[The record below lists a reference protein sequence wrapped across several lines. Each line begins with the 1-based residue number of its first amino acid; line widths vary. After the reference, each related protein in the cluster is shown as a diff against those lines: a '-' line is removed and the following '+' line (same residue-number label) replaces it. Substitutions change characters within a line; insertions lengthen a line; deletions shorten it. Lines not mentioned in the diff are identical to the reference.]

1 MKRKSLRLRGRDH
14 KEADEKNGCQ
24 IFNILNFFLFI
35 VFYSAMRALLV
46 VYFIFCII
54 ADPWVDSVSLEFDSH
69 VTTGQITNI
78 TVSQNLE
85 ATQILNL
92 TKNHESHQHNDCPE
106 SCPEHTC
113 HLGHCGVLISSRI
126 HFLPAIFIEQFSEYR
141 QSIPNSPV
149 FGIRRPPKSNA

>member
-54 ADPWVDSVSLEFDSH
+54 VDPWVDSVSLEFDSH

-78 TVSQNLE
+78 TVSQNSE
-85 ATQILNL
+85 ATQVLNL
-92 TKNHESHQHNDCPE
+92 TKNHVWRLWNHSGLILHRFRKGTNFHNFFILGGAHAP
-106 SCPEHTC
+106 PVHT
-113 HLGHCGVLISSRI
+113 S
-126 HFLPAIFIEQFSEYR
+126 FP
-141 QSIPNSPV
+141 
-149 FGIRRPPKSNA
+149 